1 MTIKVLG
8 SGCATCKKL
17 YELSKQAVRELGWS
31 DEVEYITDINQIIN
45 LGLMTSPVLM
55 VDDQILL
62 AGKLNDVAEIK
73 KLLESI
79 KKINV

>member
-17 YELSKQAVRELGWS
+17 YEMTKQAVKELNWS

-55 VDDQILL
+55 VDDQVLL
-62 AGKLNDVAEIK
+62 AGKISDVGGIK
-73 KLLESI
+73 KLLEDI
-79 KKINV
+79 KK

>member
-17 YELSKQAVRELGWS
+17 FEMTKQAVKELDWNE
-31 DEVEYITDINQIIN
+31 EVEYITDINQIIN

-55 VDDQILL
+55 VDDQVLL
-62 AGKLNDVAEIK
+62 AGETRSVDGIK
-73 KLLESI
+73 ELLRSVRN
-79 KKINV
+79 K

>member
-17 YELSKQAVRELGWS
+17 YEMTKQAVKELNWS

-55 VDDQILL
+55 VDDQVLL
-62 AGKLNDVAEIK
+62 AGKISDVSGIK
-73 KLLESI
+73 KLLEDI
-79 KKINV
+79 KK

>member
-17 YELSKQAVRELGWS
+17 FEMTKQAAKELDWNE
-31 DEVEYITDINQIIN
+31 EVEYITDINQIIN

-55 VDDQILL
+55 VDDQVLL
-62 AGKLNDVAEIK
+62 AGETRSVDGIK
-73 KLLESI
+73 ELLRSVRN
-79 KKINV
+79 K

>member
-17 YELSKQAVRELGWS
+17 YEMTKQAVKELNWT

-55 VDDQILL
+55 VDDQVLL
-62 AGKLNDVAEIK
+62 AGKISDVGGIK
-73 KLLESI
+73 KLLEDI
-79 KKINV
+79 KK

>member
-17 YELSKQAVRELGWS
+17 YEMTKQAVKELNWT

-55 VDDQILL
+55 VDDQVLL
-62 AGKLNDVAEIK
+62 AGKISDVSGIK
-73 KLLESI
+73 KLLEDI
-79 KKINV
+79 KK